1 MKFLR
6 TVLMVFVLG
15 LWTAPA
21 AWADAFEDGVMA
33 YDQGRYGQ
41 AKVHFEKLIESGHSG
56 AEAMLGIMYFN
67 GHGVRKD
74 RFIAAIWFYKGARRG
89 NASAQLAY
97 GSLYFNG
104 IGVRPNPVTAYTW
117 ITLAEKNGEGQVL
130 NAARLLKAQIT
141 AVLSEDQ
148 RLKAEA
154 KVASWKP
161 VWPGN

>member
-1 MKFLR
+1 M
-6 TVLMVFVLG
+6 
-15 LWTAPA
+15 APA
-21 AWADAFEDGVMA
+21 AWADAFEDGVIA
-33 YDQGRYGQ
+33 YDQGRYGE
-41 AKVHFEKLIESGHSG
+41 AKVHFELLIESGHSG

-67 GHGVRKD
+67 GQGVVKD

-89 NASAQLAY
+89 NPSAQLAY

-104 IGVRPNPVTAYTW
+104 VGVRPNPVTAYTW

-130 NAARLLKAQIT
+130 NAARLLKAQIA

-148 RLKAEA
+148 RRKAEA
-154 KVASWKP
+154 KVAAWKP